1 MHPAG
6 DPEGKV
12 SKLLSWAGL
21 DRDVADPWYTGDF
34 DTTYRDVRMG
44 CQAMLEALS

>member
-1 MHPAG
+1 MPGGLECILRG

-21 DRDVADPWYTGDF
+21 DRDVADPWYTRDF

-44 CQAMLEALS
+44 C